1 MMVNIDLQ
9 WFSSLARPLLAKAR
23 AGELLSLSAQVDQC
37 EFVRLNATKVVQASQ
52 VDYIS
57 VGMGLRRGAKSVSA
71 GLSLSTD
78 HRQARQQLN
87 GQLELLRSWIEHVA
101 DDPFM
106 EQWAPPSESQGD
118 EVSAAA
124 PVEQVVEDLS
134 VSAQGLDLVG
144 HYAAGPL
151 AFFMATSDGHLHWHR
166 SLRSFFDFSV
176 FALKDKAIKG
186 SWSGQAWSM
195 AEVGRKIE
203 DARAKLDILFRPSVV
218 LSPGMYRA
226 VLSSE
231 AVSDLLGLAC
241 WGGFS
246 ARAHLT
252 SQSPFSAL
260 RSGEKQLSSKVSLV
274 EDLQG
279 FGVPRVQELGFLRP
293 NQTPLISK
301 GCFLNWLCSPRTAS
315 EFGVKDNAASSG
327 ETPAALR
334 LAGGTLDPSKA
345 LVALEDGIYLSNV
358 WYLNYSDRQSARF
371 TGMTR
376 FASLLVKGGK
386 PIAPIAPMRFDDSFY
401 SVLGKNLIGLGRDVD
416 RFDEMSTYGARA
428 MGGVAAPCALVQDM
442 HFPL

>member
-1 MMVNIDLQ
+1 MVNIDLQ
-9 WFSSLARPLLAKAR
+9 WFSSLARPFLAKAR

-106 EQWAPPSESQGD
+106 EQWAPPSQSQGD
-118 EVSAAA
+118 SVSVAA

-144 HYAAGPL
+144 LYAAGPL

-186 SWSGQAWSM
+186 SWSGQVWST
-195 AEVGRKIE
+195 ADVGSKIE
-203 DARAKLDILFRPSVV
+203 DARAKLDILFRPPVV
-218 LSPGMYRA
+218 LSPGRYRA

-241 WGGFS
+241 WGGLFRQGPS
-246 ARAHLT
+246 HFT
-252 SQSPFSAL
+252 KPFFCLAIW
-260 RSGEKQLSSKVSLV
+260 RK
-274 EDLQG
+274 
-279 FGVPRVQELGFLRP
+279 
-293 NQTPLISK
+293 
-301 GCFLNWLCSPRTAS
+301 
-315 EFGVKDNAASSG
+315 
-327 ETPAALR
+327 AALFR
-334 LAGGTLDPSKA
+334 G
-345 LVALEDGIYLSNV
+345 
-358 WYLNYSDRQSARF
+358 
-371 TGMTR
+371 
-376 FASLLVKGGK
+376 LLG
-386 PIAPIAPMRFDDSFY
+386 
-401 SVLGKNLIGLGRDVD
+401 
-416 RFDEMSTYGARA
+416 
-428 MGGVAAPCALVQDM
+428 
-442 HFPL
+442 